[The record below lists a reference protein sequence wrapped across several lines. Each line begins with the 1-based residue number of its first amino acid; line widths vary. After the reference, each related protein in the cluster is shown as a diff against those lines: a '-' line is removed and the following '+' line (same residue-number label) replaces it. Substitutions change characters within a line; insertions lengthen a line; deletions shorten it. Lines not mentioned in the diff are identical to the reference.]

1 MKESTT
7 YHWILRLLSW
17 FCPAH
22 LCEEIEGDLI
32 QHYERDLKKF
42 SEQKSKRRL
51 VWNTI
56 RFFRP
61 GILLRNKKSRIK
73 LTSINM
79 LINYFTVAWRVML
92 RNKAFTFINIFGLA
106 LGITGSLLL
115 FLWIKQELN
124 YEQFHADNDRI
135 FVAWNRSLGNNQIDC
150 WETTPR
156 VLSPTLKEEYAS
168 VESAVSYAKWDAVH
182 LFTVGETK
190 LLKTTGVF
198 TDSSFLTMLSFPL
211 LKGDPRKAMSEPSSL
226 IITDRFAKQ
235 LFGDEEA
242 FGKSVTISQEGYSF
256 EFTVTGV
263 LKDLPSNTDFNFEYI
278 IPFTFLESLGE
289 KDTFWGNNSVTT
301 YVKLKTGTSEAS
313 FNEAVKDIVKNH
325 FDKGQDIEIFLY
337 PLTKMRLY
345 SRFEN
350 GVAVGGRIEVIR
362 MLGLLAICLTVIAC
376 INFINLSTARAQ
388 RRAKEVAVRKVTGA
402 HRISLVFQFLCESI
416 LVVLGA
422 GILSLLFAYMA
433 LPFFNTLIGQQ
444 LFIDFTNTTF
454 LLSAFAFI
462 LLIGVLAGGYPA
474 LYLSAFHPVKILKGL
489 SSYHS
494 KSALR
499 TFLVVIQFG
508 VAITLIVSVIV
519 VRKQIEFVQ
528 NRNAG
533 YSKDNLIY
541 VPLTGDLF
549 KNYSAYK
556 NEILQAELATS
567 ITRTSARMTEQWSS
581 TGGIGWNGKDP
592 SNKTDFERFYM
603 DDKLSTTAGLTL
615 VHGRDIDLIKFP
627 SDSTAVLLN
636 QTALDVMGFE
646 NPIGEILSDDKRE
659 YHVVGVVEDFILTS
673 PFQKVEPI
681 LLFCGSKLRN
691 AFNVAYLKL
700 NTDNSTSDNL
710 HKLSELTT
718 KYNPEYPFEYH
729 FADAEYERKFSNLK
743 TTLTTTTIFT
753 SIAICIACLG
763 LLGLSTYMTEARV
776 KEIGIRKV
784 MGGTVLG
791 ITKLLS
797 LNSLKPIVI
806 AVIIFTPVAWYSI
819 DWWLQS
825 FAYRISIDVW
835 IFIYAAIALLSIAL
849 LTIATQTIRA
859 ATANPV
865 DSLRNE

>member
-1 MKESTT
+1 
-7 YHWILRLLSW
+7 
-17 FCPAH
+17 
-22 LCEEIEGDLI
+22 
-32 QHYERDLKKF
+32 
-42 SEQKSKRRL
+42 
-51 VWNTI
+51 
-56 RFFRP
+56 
-61 GILLRNKKSRIK
+61 
-73 LTSINM
+73 M

-115 FLWIKQELN
+115 FLWISQELS
-124 YEQFHADNDRI
+124 YEQFHADKDRI
-135 FVAWNRSLGNNQIDC
+135 FMAWNRSIGNNQIDC
-150 WETTPR
+150 WGTTPR
-156 VLSPTLKEEYAS
+156 VLAPTLKEEYAS
-168 VESAVSYAKWDAVH
+168 VESAVSYAKWDVVH
-182 LFTVGETK
+182 LFTAGETK

-211 LKGDPRKAMSEPSSL
+211 LKGDPKKAMSEPSSL
-226 IITDRFAKQ
+226 IITDRFARQ

-242 FGKSVTISQEGYSF
+242 FGKPVTIGQEGYSF

-263 LKDLPSNTDFNFEYI
+263 LKDLPSNTDFDFEYI

-289 KDTFWGNNSVTT
+289 ENTFWGNNSVST
-301 YVKLKTGTSEAS
+301 YVKLKAGTPVES
-313 FNEAVKDIVKNH
+313 FNEAVKDIVKRH
-325 FDKGQDIEIFLY
+325 YDKGQDIEIFLY
-337 PLTKMRLY
+337 PLTEMRLY

-350 GVAVGGRIEVIR
+350 GVVAGGRIEVIR
-362 MLGLLAICLTVIAC
+362 MLGLLGVCLTVIAC

-402 HRISLVFQFLCESI
+402 YRVSLIFQFLCESI

-422 GILSLLFAYMA
+422 GILSLVITYLV
-433 LPFFNTLIGQQ
+433 LPFFNTLIEQQ

-454 LLSAFAFI
+454 LAGMFAFI
-462 LLIGVLAGGYPA
+462 LLIGVLAGSYPA
-474 LYLSAFHPVKILKGL
+474 LYLSAFRPVKILKGL
-489 SSYHS
+489 GSYQS

-508 VAITLIVSVIV
+508 VATTLIVSVIV

-528 NRNAG
+528 NREAG

-541 VPLTGDLF
+541 VPLTGDLI
-549 KNYSAYK
+549 KNFSAYK
-556 NEILQAELATS
+556 NEILQSGLATS
-567 ITRTSARMTEQWSS
+567 ITKTSAPMTEQWSS
-581 TGGIGWNGKDP
+581 TTGISWNGKDP

-615 VHGRDIDLIKFP
+615 VLGRDIDLQKFP
-627 SDSTAVLLN
+627 TDSTAVILN
-636 QTALDVMGFE
+636 QTALHVMGFE
-646 NPIGEILSDDKRE
+646 NPIGEIISDDGRG
-659 YHVVGVVEDFILTS
+659 YQVVGVVEDFILTS

-700 NTDNSTSDNL
+700 NTDNSTAENL

-797 LNSLKPIVI
+797 LNSLKPILI
-806 AVIIFTPVAWYSI
+806 AVVIFTPVAWYSI
-819 DWWLQS
+819 EWWLQS
-825 FAYRISIDVW
+825 FAYRISIDLW
-835 IFIYAAIALLSIAL
+835 IFIYAAITLLSIAL

-859 ATANPV
+859 ARANPV